1 MSFSFSYIAS
11 SLLKLITYPCNVC
24 RFRKFHISSRFV
36 KPMLLTPSCISV
48 GRNVFVFNNARIE
61 GIRKYKDTTFHPHII
76 LEDGVTIQQ
85 NVHITCATQ
94 VLIKRNTSVSANVTI
109 TDINHPYADISLPI
123 EQQDIETR
131 PVQIGEDCKLYNN
144 VVILPGVTIG
154 KHCVIGANSVVT
166 KDIPDYSVAVGA
178 PARVVKLYNPTTKQ
192 WEKVNE

>member
-1 MSFSFSYIAS
+1 
-11 SLLKLITYPCNVC
+11 
-24 RFRKFHISSRFV
+24 
-36 KPMLLTPSCISV
+36 MLLTPSCISV
-48 GRNVFVFNNARIE
+48 GKNVYVLNNARIE
-61 GIRKYKDTTFHPHII
+61 GIRKYKDATFHPQII

-85 NVHITCATQ
+85 NVHITCAEH
-94 VLIKRNTSVSANVTI
+94 IHIGRNTSVSANVTI

-123 EQQDIETR
+123 EQQDVETH
-131 PVQIGEDCKLYNN
+131 PVLIGEDCKLYNN

-178 PARVVKLYNPTTKQ
+178 PAHVVKQYNPATKQ